1 MMKAGE
7 AEKEAETEAEKE
19 AKKEAEEKMKAL
31 NAMTHED
38 QMKAVDAMT
47 LSEVGIVVLM
57 LKQSI
62 EENAALKDEI
72 RFFKAI
78 CEMVERFLE
87 EGLTGRKR
95 KAETEAVKE
104 AKKEAEET

>member
-1 MMKAGE
+1 MKAGE

-38 QMKAVDAMT
+38 KMKAVDEMT
-47 LSEVGIVVLM
+47 LSEVGLVVFM

-62 EENAALKDEI
+62 EENAALKDKI
-72 RFFKAI
+72 RFFTAALASI
-78 CEMVERFLE
+78 SEMV
-87 EGLTGRKR
+87 KR
-95 KAETEAVKE
+95 RMG
-104 AKKEAEET
+104 